1 MKSRSVATSRLRIF
15 LHLLAWIILFGLPLY
30 FNKRWQVGSDF
41 IWLYYINIGI
51 AGIIF
56 YINYLLLLPKLFFS
70 NRRYLY
76 FIAAI
81 FTLLAFYFVSDKS
94 NELVFRYISNRQNT
108 EETRRPD
115 ARQIRRPD
123 SAEMGRADSIEMRR
137 QDSAVVRRPDSAEI
151 RRPPVDRGRTG
162 PPGRGRFNGPPPF
175 RQMHAFNY
183 TFTSLFMLFFSMGLR
198 ILERQSRIEKLQ
210 KEMEKEKLNSELA
223 LLKNQVSP
231 HFFFNT
237 LNNIY
242 ALIGINADDS
252 QKAVLKLSKL
262 MRYLLYESEKGDT
275 KLSHEIDFM
284 FNYIDLMKLRMNEK
298 IDLSVSLPENY
309 KDMIFPPLLFI
320 PFIENAFKHGVS
332 YRKKSFIRIEMTIDD
347 HNITFHCTNSLVKNG
362 DEKEEKEPGIG
373 LENVTKRLKLLF
385 PNRHELKIDQSED
398 EYEVL
403 LKINISS

>member
-1 MKSRSVATSRLRIF
+1 MKPRSIATNRLKIF

-76 FIAAI
+76 FIAAL

-94 NELVFRYISNRQNT
+94 NELVFRFISSRQNT
-108 EETRRPD
+108 EEISRPD
-115 ARQIRRPD
+115 TRELRRPD
-123 SAEMGRADSIEMRR
+123 SEEMI
-137 QDSAVVRRPDSAEI
+137 RPDSVER

-162 PPGRGRFNGPPPF
+162 PPGRSRFNGPPPF

-223 LLKNQVSP
+223 FLKNQVSP

-242 ALIGINADDS
+242 ALIGINPDDS

-284 FNYIDLMKLRMNEK
+284 YNYIDLMKLRMNEK
-298 IDLSVSLPENY
+298 IDLSVSLPENHN
-309 KDMIFPPLLFI
+309 DINFPPLLFI

-347 HNITFHCTNSLVKNG
+347 NDIMFHCTNSVVKNG

-385 PNRHELKIDQSED
+385 PGRHELKIDQSEN
-398 EYEVL
+398 EYKVF
-403 LKINISS
+403 LKITTSS

>member
-1 MKSRSVATSRLRIF
+1 
-15 LHLLAWIILFGLPLY
+15 
-30 FNKRWQVGSDF
+30 VGNDF

-76 FIAAI
+76 FIAAL

-94 NELVFRYISNRQNT
+94 NELVFRYISSRQNT
-108 EETRRPD
+108 EEISRPD
-115 ARQIRRPD
+115 TREMRRPD
-123 SAEMGRADSIEMRR
+123 SEEMRR
-137 QDSAVVRRPDSAEI
+137 PPDDS
-151 RRPPVDRGRTG
+151 GRTG
-162 PPGRGRFNGPPPF
+162 PPVRGRFNGPPPF

-223 LLKNQVSP
+223 FLKNQVSP

-284 FNYIDLMKLRMNEK
+284 YNYIDLMKLRMNEK

-309 KDMIFPPLLFI
+309 DDIIFPPLLFI

-347 HNITFHCTNSLVKNG
+347 HVITLHCTNSLVHNG
-362 DEKEEKEPGIG
+362 EEKENKEPGIG

-385 PNRHELKIDQSED
+385 PDRHELRIAQSEN
-398 EYEVL
+398 EYEVF
-403 LKINISS
+403 LKITTSS

>member
-1 MKSRSVATSRLRIF
+1 MKPRSIATNRLKIF

-76 FIAAI
+76 FIAAL

-94 NELVFRYISNRQNT
+94 NELVFRFISSRQNT
-108 EETRRPD
+108 EEISRPD
-115 ARQIRRPD
+115 TRELRRPD
-123 SAEMGRADSIEMRR
+123 SEEMI
-137 QDSAVVRRPDSAEI
+137 RPDSVER

-162 PPGRGRFNGPPPF
+162 PPGRARFNGPPPF

-284 FNYIDLMKLRMNEK
+284 YNYIDLMKLRMNEK

-309 KDMIFPPLLFI
+309 SDIVFPPLIFI

-347 HNITFHCTNSLVKNG
+347 NDIMFHCTNSVVKNG

-385 PNRHELKIDQSED
+385 PGRHELKIDQSEN
-398 EYEVL
+398 EYKVF
-403 LKINISS
+403 LKITTSS